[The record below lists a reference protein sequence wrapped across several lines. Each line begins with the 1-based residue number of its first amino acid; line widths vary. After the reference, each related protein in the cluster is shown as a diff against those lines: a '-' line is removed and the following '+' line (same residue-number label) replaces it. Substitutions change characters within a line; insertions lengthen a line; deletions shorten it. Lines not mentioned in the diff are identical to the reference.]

1 MPTDNIPI
9 SSQTSSD
16 RRPAGPPLWMGF
28 NLRMQPTVT
37 TPYTYKGSPCK
48 DSPSTLHGE
57 KTKVRLVGQYGRP
70 AVGDPALSQNTQTDS
85 ELGRVTVQSG
95 DQSTMDDLLPLH
107 PNSLTPKYSRATRYR
122 WGCFRMAPFSDIL
135 VTLTISAVV
144 LHIVFCFIV
153 LGIAVAIYQAA
164 NDGIWDAYSQGPQ
177 MRKRRKGSGQHFEE
191 NSKGGLPPPEYARL
205 GFWRVAPFIS
215 VIPSGLAIA
224 ALYATPSHS
233 RLFINMPTDG
243 Y

>member
-9 SSQTSSD
+9 SNQTSSD

-28 NLRMQPTVT
+28 NLRMQPTMT

-48 DSPSTLHGE
+48 DSPSELHGE
-57 KTKVRLVGQYGRP
+57 KIKVRVVGQYGRP
-70 AVGDPALSQNTQTDS
+70 AVGDPALSQNTQIDS

-95 DQSTMDDLLPLH
+95 DQSTMGDLLPLD
-107 PNSLTPKYSRATRYR
+107 PNSLTPKYSRTTKYR
-122 WGCFRMAPFSDIL
+122 WGCFRMASSNDVLII
-135 VTLTISAVV
+135 LTIAVVV
-144 LHIVFCFIV
+144 LHIIFCFIV

-164 NDGIWDAYSQGPQ
+164 NEGIWDAYSQGPQ

-191 NSKGGLPPPEYARL
+191 NFKGLPPPEYARL

-224 ALYATPSHS
+224 ALYATLS
-233 RLFINMPTDG
+233 RSSAV